1 MNRTNTEKKRSTAQI
16 VFGGIIAATAWFA
29 VLFQLYLTAGSIANF
44 LSYFTVLCN
53 LLVAVSLTVLILMPS
68 AKAGRFFSTLS
79 VQTAIAL
86 YIFIVG
92 LVYNL
97 VLRGIWA
104 PTGWQL
110 VVDNLLHVVV
120 PLLYVLYWA
129 LFRPKGSL
137 QWRDGLYWLLFPLAY
152 LLYSLIRGPLVQWY
166 PYPFLDVAK
175 LGYEKVL
182 INILLMLALFLAAGL
197 ALIAAN
203 RLVRSNKTI
212 KI

>member
-1 MNRTNTEKKRSTAQI
+1 MNRTNTEKKIPTAQI
-16 VFGGIIAATAWFA
+16 VFGGIVAATAWFA

-53 LLVAVSLTVLILMPS
+53 LLVAVSLTVLVLMPS

-104 PTGWQL
+104 PAGWQL

-129 LFRPKGSL
+129 LFRAKGSL

-203 RLVRSNKTI
+203 RLVRSNKTT
-212 KI
+212 

>member
-16 VFGGIIAATAWFA
+16 VFGGIVAATAWFA

-53 LLVAVSLTVLILMPS
+53 LLVAVSLTVLVLMPS

-104 PTGWQL
+104 PAGWQL

-129 LFRPKGSL
+129 LFRAKGSL

-203 RLVRSNKTI
+203 RLVRSNKTT
-212 KI
+212 